1 MKYNCDLISDLLPLY
16 EDGICSEVSRKIVDE
31 HLEECPECK
40 KLLKNLSDKSIDEKL
55 VKEKDEVISSQ
66 AKFFKRKTAFAGS
79 IISLIFALPILI
91 CLIVNLATGSGLTW
105 FFMVLASIL
114 VLASIVIV
122 PLMVSKNKMFLTMAS
137 FTASVLLLFAVIC
150 IYSHGHW
157 FFVAASSTLFG
168 LVMLFA
174 PFIAYRRPVKE
185 YVKNHKGLAIM
196 GAYTF
201 TFLLMMVSIG
211 LFVKNAV
218 FFPMAASISL
228 PLVGMAW
235 AIFLIVRYL
244 KANACV
250 KTGLSIT
257 AVGILSGLLAHFAPL
272 ASGSQSITGVVM
284 NGPTL
289 PLMFT
294 IGGVG
299 LIVLGIGVL
308 VSVFRGDKKN
318 EKK

>member
-31 HLEECPECK
+31 HLEECPKCK
-40 KLLKNLSDKSIDEKL
+40 NLLKNLSDKSIDEEL
-55 VKEKDEVISSQ
+55 IKEKDEVISSQ

-79 IISLIFALPILI
+79 IISLILALPILI
-91 CLIVNLATGSGLTW
+91 CLIVNLAAGSGLTW
-105 FFMVLASIL
+105 FFIVLASIL
-114 VLASIVIV
+114 VLASIVVV
-122 PLMVSKNKMFLTMAS
+122 PLMVSKNKMFLTMAF
-137 FTASVLLLFAVIC
+137 FTVSILLLLAVIC
-150 IYSHGHW
+150 IYSRGNW

-174 PFIAYRRPVKE
+174 PFIAYRKPVNA

-196 GAYTF
+196 GAYTL
-201 TFLLMMVSIG
+201 TFVFMMVSIG
-211 LFVKNAV
+211 LFVKNVV

-257 AVGILSGLLAHFAPL
+257 AVGILSGILAHFAPL
-272 ASGSQSITGVVM
+272 ASTSQSITGVVM
-284 NGPTL
+284 KGPTL
-289 PLMFT
+289 PLMLT

-308 VSVFRGDKKN
+308 VSVFKGDKKN
-318 EKK
+318 GNK